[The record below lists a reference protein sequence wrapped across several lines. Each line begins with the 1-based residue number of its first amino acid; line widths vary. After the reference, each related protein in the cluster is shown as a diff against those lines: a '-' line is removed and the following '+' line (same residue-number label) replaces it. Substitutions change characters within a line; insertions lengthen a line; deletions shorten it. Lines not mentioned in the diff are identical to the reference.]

1 MNNLQLWTDATD
13 TVGRLEILTLLV
25 FLIISTLVDPGGK
38 SETRSVTVRT
48 EKQSAIEIIKLH
60 YILVL

>member
-1 MNNLQLWTDATD
+1 MNNLQLWTDATEH
-13 TVGRLEILTLLV
+13 RWLEILTLLV